1 VINRPLTFLDA
12 SRQLRLL
19 TEQSQLLKKCQRQ
32 YAQLIPAA
40 LLPSSRVLR
49 LDQTVLTIAADNG
62 ATAAKLRHI
71 SHDLIESFQKL
82 NVQLT
87 EIKIKVQVDNSAPVE
102 IPTPRLISNEA
113 GQELSNLANRLPD
126 SPLKAALKRL
136 ALKSKAAK

>member
-1 VINRPLTFLDA
+1 VTNQPLAFLDA

-19 TEQSQLLKKCQRQ
+19 TEQAQLLKKCQRQ

-71 SHDLIESFQKL
+71 SHDLIESFQKF

>member
-1 VINRPLTFLDA
+1 VTNQPLAFLDA

-19 TEQSQLLKKCQRQ
+19 TEQAQLLKKCQRQ